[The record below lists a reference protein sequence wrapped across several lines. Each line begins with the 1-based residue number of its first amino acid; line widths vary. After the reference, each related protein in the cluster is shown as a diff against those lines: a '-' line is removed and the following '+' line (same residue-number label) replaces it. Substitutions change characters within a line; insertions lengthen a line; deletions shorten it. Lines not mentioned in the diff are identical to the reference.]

1 MSKSHKNTSYKSEFS
16 FLFFKDEHL
25 SLNLLQLFL
34 DFLRHGF
41 FEASSYFQAQFL
53 LKYHKKSAAK
63 SGGIRVAFRQSR
75 RDLTGYRYPDI
86 FPRDKRGYYTLVSAA
101 KFVVS
106 NNVIC
111 YMLDTRLRSKG

>member
-41 FEASSYFQAQFL
+41 FEASSDFQAQFL
-53 LKYHKKSAAK
+53 LKYQKKVLKNQAGK
-63 SGGIRVAFRQSR
+63 EWYPGNPEGISRDIDIPTFSLGMILNVGSR
-75 RDLTGYRYPDI
+75 RQVCGI
-86 FPRDKRGYYTLVSAA
+86 K
-101 KFVVS
+101 
-106 NNVIC
+106 
-111 YMLDTRLRSKG
+111 